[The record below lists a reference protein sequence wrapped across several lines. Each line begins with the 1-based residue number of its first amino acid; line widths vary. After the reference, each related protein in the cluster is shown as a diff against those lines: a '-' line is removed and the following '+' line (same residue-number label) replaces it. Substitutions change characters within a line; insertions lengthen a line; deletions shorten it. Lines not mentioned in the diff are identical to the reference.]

1 MATTTKQKDEL
12 LSFGFIREYQLNQQL
27 SISHRIP
34 NEIIFIIIAFYA
46 IRYEVYCIGNQN
58 SNSFALNHETEE
70 ESRRRLQQYT
80 LSPNISKHCTD
91 PDSISTYRSV
101 IIIQNY
107 NNNNIYV
114 TGKNIFDTTKEFNI
128 IENLGQ
134 KLADTQTD
142 DGVVDIFK
150 KDNDYINII
159 SKGIWSNSCF
169 MISKNNKIYPFNAN
183 YFGKLESNKNIQFF
197 SDNQLKIIGVSSG
210 GEYALF
216 ICADGSVY
224 GIGDSSRGQCG
235 VSAEKVYQPTKITFD
250 VDGVKIRDI
259 SSGSSHNL
267 CVTEDDNLYTFGWN
281 SYGQLGIG
289 KNAGHAAGDD
299 CVVEPVFNEYFKDI
313 NVVKVQCGAWH
324 SAVIDDKG
332 WCYLFGFNSNG
343 QIGQNDVDR
352 YKWMPWKFKF
362 KGLDVRIKNMGC
374 GYRHTLLLGI
384 DEFIYVFG
392 QNDQKQCHPMRRGSI
407 RTPCKLGK
415 AEIGID
421 EKKRIERV
429 ICGPYSS
436 MIVTSV

>member
-1 MATTTKQKDEL
+1 MATRAKQKDEL
-12 LSFGFIREYQLNQQL
+12 LSFGYIREYQLNQHL

-46 IRYEVYCIGNQN
+46 TRFEVYCIGNQN
-58 SNSFALNHETEE
+58 SNLFALNHETEE
-70 ESRRRLQQYT
+70 EESLEIYLTKYT
-80 LSPNISKHCTD
+80 LSPNISTHCTD
-91 PDSISTYRSV
+91 RDSITAYSSL

-114 TGKNIFDTTKEFNI
+114 TGRNIFDTTKEFNI

-169 MISKNNKIYPFNAN
+169 MISKNNKIYAFNAN
-183 YFGKLESNKNIQFF
+183 YFGKSESNKNIQFF

-210 GEYALF
+210 GGYALF
-216 ICADGSVY
+216 ICTDGSVY
-224 GIGDSSRGQCG
+224 GIGDSYRGQCG
-235 VSAEKVYQPTKITFD
+235 VRVDKVYQPTKITFD
-250 VDGVKIRDI
+250 ADGVKIKDA

-267 CVTEDDNLYTFGWN
+267 CVTEDGNLYTFGWN
-281 SYGQLGIG
+281 SYGQLGIE
-289 KNAGHAAGDD
+289 KNAGDAAGND
-299 CVVEPVFNEYFKDI
+299 CVVKPVFNEYFKDI

-332 WCYLFGFNSNG
+332 WCYLFGLNSNG
-343 QIGQNDVDR
+343 QIGQNDVDGF
-352 YKWMPWKFKF
+352 KW
-362 KGLDVRIKNMGC
+362 IKSMGC

-384 DEFIYVFG
+384 DEYIYVFG
-392 QNDQKQCHPMRRGSI
+392 ENDQKQCHPMRRERSI

-415 AEIGID
+415 GEIGID
-421 EKKRIERV
+421 EKNRIERV
-429 ICGPYSS
+429 VGVRYSS